1 MLYKTEWL
9 WELKTWSGKMT
20 LMILQQILPTSSIE
34 TYGNNQQM
42 RTYILILGFTSFILI
57 FPRVYLSLL
66 HDSRTGPRRTWKAIF
81 VQGGLKSSRHEMRL
95 CILQNKPYTWE
106 KICNFLMH
114 LRQGVSWGYVYI
126 YIYLYIPSDFL
137 KTNLTKLA
145 VIWMKKGQKTLFLS
159 PRSSK
164 IIVTKQRERRK
175 RKSEEKERRRRKKS
189 NGCTL
194 SFYK

>member
-1 MLYKTEWL
+1 MRIEDMIRKDDSNDTSTNSPDFFYWNVWGQPTDENLYFDIRVYKL
-9 WELKTWSGKMT
+9 
-20 LMILQQILPTSSIE
+20 
-34 TYGNNQQM
+34 
-42 RTYILILGFTSFILI
+42 ILI

-106 KICNFLMH
+106 KICHFLMH

-126 YIYLYIPSDFL
+126 YIYIYLADFL

-145 VIWMKKGQKTLFLS
+145 VIWMKKGQTTLFLS

-189 NGCTL
+189 KGCTL